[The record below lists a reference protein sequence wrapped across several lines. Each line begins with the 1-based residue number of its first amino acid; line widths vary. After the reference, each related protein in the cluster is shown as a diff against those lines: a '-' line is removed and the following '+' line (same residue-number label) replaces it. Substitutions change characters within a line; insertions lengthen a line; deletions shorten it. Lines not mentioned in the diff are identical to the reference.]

1 MTKLTKLAV
10 LSAMSAATISTPLA
24 TAFAQRTL
32 YEETITKRQ
41 IETNPSLHHSRIH
54 SSISHHK
61 HHHSPHTHVHHE
73 HRTYHHHHVEH
84 KKHHYHVHEHHV
96 NRIDNNKG
104 DTLAAGVL
112 GLAVGTIL
120 GNVLK
125 QPEQPQVIYQISPPN
140 QVIYQVQPTV
150 TYQPPKPSNI
160 NWYQYCKQTYRS
172 FNPKTGTFRGHDGL
186 DHVCYAPL
194 Q

>member
-10 LSAMSAATISTPLA
+10 LSAISATTISAPLA

-32 YEETITKRQ
+32 YEETITTKR
-41 IETNPSLHHSRIH
+41 IKTNPSLHRDRIH
-54 SSISHHK
+54 SSIEYYK
-61 HHHSPHTHVHHE
+61 HHPSPHTHVHHE

-84 KKHHYHVHEHHV
+84 KNRHYHVHEHHV
-96 NRIDNNKG
+96 TRSENNKG

-120 GNVLK
+120 GNVFK
-125 QPEQPQVIYQISPPN
+125 QPEQRQVIYQAPPPN

-150 TYQPPKPSNI
+150 TYQPPQPSKI
-160 NWYQYCKQTYRS
+160 SWYQYCKQTYRS
-172 FNPKTGTFRGHDGL
+172 FNPNTGTFRGYDGL
-186 DHVCYAPL
+186 DHICYAPL